1 MKEGGSRHS
10 HDASKIDSG
19 ESSSVFLLA
28 DTIHPSSY
36 RNGSQIEGKAMC
48 RGEMS
53 ARRLRTY
60 GRNAWGSISA
70 RGSSGYSVEGVRGY
84 CCKHGKLS

>member
-36 RNGSQIEGKAMC
+36 RNGSQIEGKAIAEVRWVPKGFVRMAVTH
-48 RGEMS
+48 G
-53 ARRLRTY
+53 ARFPPVD
-60 GRNAWGSISA
+60 
-70 RGSSGYSVEGVRGY
+70 VEVIV
-84 CCKHGKLS
+84 